1 MTKLR
6 SVTVK
11 FLPEVFEQIEIIAKK
26 RGETISDTIR
36 YLLKR
41 GLEERIYEEN
51 TDLLASVVRTQLE
64 QTLKAYA
71 VYPNLDNVEHPL
83 NRGFTERL
91 VLYRPNRD
99 SNQSNL
105 KS

>member
-26 RGETISDTIR
+26 RGETISDT
-36 YLLKR
+36 
-41 GLEERIYEEN
+41 IYEEN

-91 VLYRPNRD
+91 VLYRPNSD